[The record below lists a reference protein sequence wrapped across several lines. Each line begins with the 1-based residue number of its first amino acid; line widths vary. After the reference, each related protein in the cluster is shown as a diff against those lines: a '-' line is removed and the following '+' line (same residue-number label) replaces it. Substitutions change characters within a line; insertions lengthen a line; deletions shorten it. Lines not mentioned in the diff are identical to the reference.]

1 MTRLFVCFV
10 LVAIQAAAQFSSAIQ
25 GTVTD
30 ASNAAIPEATV
41 SLKNTATGITRETT
55 TSAEG
60 FFRFSSLGAGLYTV
74 SVQKTGFSPSTREN
88 IQVAITEISRVDFAL
103 SVGQLTEQVQVTGQV
118 ALVETEQGRVSGRI
132 DQIQL
137 KELPINGRNVYNLI
151 ALQPGMTGR
160 GLSPGLFS
168 GGGSDSFSGETQP
181 QAYASGQRWEA
192 NNYTVDD
199 TSVNGV
205 ARNGAANLTPN
216 TESVEEVRVVAN
228 NFSAVD
234 GRNSGG
240 QVQVIT
246 KAGTNQ
252 AHGSL
257 SWYFTNNTLA
267 SRNFNETTLP
277 AVRKNLYGY
286 SVGGPIKRNRTFF
299 FTSFEG
305 LRQSGARASTFTVE
319 TQQFRDFVQ
328 STRPNSIAA
337 KLLRDF
343 GPPIYPTT
351 NLRDLG
357 SPAPGPRT
365 NNAAPDGIFDLS
377 LIHI

>member
-1 MTRLFVCFV
+1 
-10 LVAIQAAAQFSSAIQ
+10 
-25 GTVTD
+25 
-30 ASNAAIPEATV
+30 
-41 SLKNTATGITRETT
+41 
-55 TSAEG
+55 
-60 FFRFSSLGAGLYTV
+60 
-74 SVQKTGFSPSTREN
+74 
-88 IQVAITEISRVDFAL
+88 
-103 SVGQLTEQVQVTGQV
+103 
-118 ALVETEQGRVSGRI
+118 
-132 DQIQL
+132 
-137 KELPINGRNVYNLI
+137 NVYNLI

-168 GGGSDSFSGETQP
+168 GGGTDSFSGETQP

-205 ARNGAANLTPN
+205 ARNGAANITPN

-240 QVQVIT
+240 QVQVIS
-246 KAGTNQ
+246 KGGTNQ
-252 AHGSL
+252 FHGSL
-257 SWYFTNNTLA
+257 SEYFTNNTLA
-267 SRNFNETTLP
+267 SRNFNEITQLP

-305 LRQSGARASTFTVE
+305 LRQSGARATTYTVE
-319 TQQFRDFVQ
+319 TPEFRDFVLR
-328 STRPNSIAA
+328 TRPNSIAA

-343 GPPIYPTT
+343 GPPANPTF
-351 NLRDLG
+351 NIRDIG

-365 NNAAPDGIFDLS
+365 NGPADGIPDIGDLN
-377 LIHI
+377 